1 MSLLVGFRVAISAL
15 GRNKMRT
22 LLTMLGIIIG
32 VAAVIAMVAVGQ
44 GAQAAVE
51 SEVRSAG
58 ANLIFVSA
66 GNYTRG
72 GESMNIASGLGAAN
86 TLTVA
91 DADAL
96 ARIQGVQYRS
106 AGVSDRALAAA
117 GDQTFFTV
125 IQGIDT
131 QWPLIYSWDWVRG
144 AGFTPADIGG
154 HVPAAVLG
162 RTAAGR
168 LFGTSDPIGQ
178 TVMIR
183 NRAFRVVGVTGT
195 TTDDQAET
203 IFVPFTTLQDVLSV
217 HSLQTITV
225 AATEAGDTSQI
236 SAAIRKLLR
245 ARHHL
250 DDPAAATAVVPT
262 QGARAGSNLMMPGA
276 STGLGVP
283 DDFTVKTQAAR
294 ALTKGLYTSVAAFA
308 LANLPKLDEVT
319 RQEMTST
326 LDRAGTTMTALL
338 GGIAAVS
345 LIVGGIGIMNIMLVS
360 VRERTREIGIRMAV
374 GAHARDVMLQFLAES
389 VTLSLIGGLLG
400 IGLGFAAS
408 HGITSMLE
416 WPTAVS
422 ARAVLL
428 AFAIAGAVGVFFG
441 YYPAIKASRLDPI
454 DALRYE

>member
-1 MSLLVGFRVAISAL
+1 MSLLVGFRIALSAL
-15 GRNKMRT
+15 ARNKMRT

-44 GAQAAVE
+44 GAQAAVQ

-58 ANLIFVSA
+58 ANLLFVSA

-72 GESMNIASGLGAAN
+72 GESVNIASGLGSAN

-91 DADAL
+91 DAEAIG
-96 ARIQGVQYRS
+96 RIAGVHYRS

-117 GDQTFFTV
+117 GTRTFFTV
-125 IQGIDT
+125 IQGIDE

-144 AGFTPADIGG
+144 SGFQPADVGR
-154 HVPAAVLG
+154 HAFSAVLG
-162 RTAAGR
+162 RTASDR
-168 LFGTSDPIGQ
+168 LFGSSDPIGQ

-183 NRAFRVVGVTGT
+183 NRPFRVVGVTGT
-195 TTDDQAET
+195 TTDDQAEA
-203 IFVPFTTLQDVLSV
+203 IFVPFTALQDVLGLT
-217 HSLQTITV
+217 SLQTVTV
-225 AATEAGDTSQI
+225 AATEAADTTRI
-236 SAAIRKLLR
+236 STDIRTLLR

-250 DDPAAATAVVPT
+250 DDPAVAVANAP
-262 QGARAGSNLMMPGA
+262 QHGARAGSNLMMPGA

-338 GGIAAVS
+338 GCIAAVS

-374 GAHARDVMLQFLAES
+374 GAHARDVMLQFLAEA
-389 VTLSLIGGLLG
+389 VTLSLIGGLIG
-400 IGLGFAAS
+400 IGVGFAAS
-408 HGITSMLE
+408 HGITTMLE
-416 WPTAVS
+416 WPTSVS
-422 ARAVLL
+422 AEAVIL
-428 AFAIAGAVGVFFG
+428 AFAIAAGIGVFFG